1 MPNNKWFTQY
11 QRMTP
16 AEKIT
21 PAADSNSGV
30 YTISTEFFRANGDNI
45 ELYMFPT
52 TDGLIRMEEGG
63 FTTDLISTSGV
74 DVHAPKTAQKITKI
88 ARNEAVKVDRGIL
101 YVTVTDNLDAVI
113 QGKQQLLRAIIALSN
128 RFGV

>member
-11 QRMTP
+11 QRMAP
-16 AEKIT
+16 AETIT
-21 PAADSNSGV
+21 PAADSDSGV

-63 FTTDLISTSGV
+63 FTTDLISTGGV
-74 DVHAPKTAQKITKI
+74 DVNAPKTAQEIAKIV
-88 ARNEAVKVDRGIL
+88 RNEAVKLDRGIL

-128 RFGV
+128 RFAV